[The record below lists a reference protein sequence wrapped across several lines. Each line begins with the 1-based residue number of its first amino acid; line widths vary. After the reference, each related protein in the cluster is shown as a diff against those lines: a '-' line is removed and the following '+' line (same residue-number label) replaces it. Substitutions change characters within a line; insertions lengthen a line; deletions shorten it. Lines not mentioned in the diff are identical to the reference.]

1 MVIVPLWNV
10 CRTESRNIQRMRNP
24 FPIAVILPVVLLVA
38 VSCKDS
44 IKPEVSFNNN
54 NVLLPAIEFNTPGES
69 EVFIRYWPVNNT
81 SRQQQSKTTKGRNHR
96 IVLLNLKPAT
106 EYNYQIH
113 TSAGQLNDV
122 FSFRTGTLPEEV
134 TQTKKQIIDTTQFKG
149 FALVRRLSPKG
160 VDVIIDNEGDVVWY
174 HLYDTVVRR
183 PFVWT
188 SKNTILS
195 IYDSAQ
201 IVEYDIYGNK
211 LLDIKLEDHGI
222 PNMIHHDAVFNS
234 TGDIVSLTHDSLKMD
249 LRKFGYGEN
258 RYIRADGIVVLST
271 DAKKIWEWNLFS
283 VYNPLDHPEKKV
295 NLKQSV
301 GHANSI
307 AIDKDG
313 HYLVSFRE
321 FSQVWKINSTDG
333 SVIWKLG
340 KDGDFKMDE
349 DAYFI
354 KQHAICFN
362 DAGELMMFDNGDK
375 KTRPNSRVLSF
386 KLNEN
391 TMEAT
396 VRAKVILPLE
406 LSADKMC
413 SAVSVSDGKYLVCTS
428 KKNGIISVVNDDAE
442 ILWRVDLTRPSYRAY
457 YLSDPFTRQ

>member
-1 MVIVPLWNV
+1 MRSGLNQ
-10 CRTESRNIQRMRNP
+10 RNNRRMRNP
-24 FPIAVILPVVLLVA
+24 VRIAFALPLVLLLTMG
-38 VSCKDS
+38 CKDN
-44 IKPEVSFNNN
+44 ITPQVSFHNN
-54 NVLLPAIEFNTPGES
+54 NVLLPAIEFTTPDDVEAY
-69 EVFIRYWPVNNT
+69 IKYWPAHNP
-81 SRQQQSKTTKGRNHR
+81 SRLQQSTKTKGKNHR
-96 IVLLNLKPAT
+96 IVLLNLKEAT
-106 EYNYQIH
+106 EYKYQIY
-113 TSAGQLNDV
+113 TSSPEKIDDV
-122 FSFRTGTLPEEV
+122 FSFQTATLPEEV
-134 TQTKKQIIDTTQFKG
+134 TQTKKVVIDTMQFKG
-149 FALVRRLSPKG
+149 FALVRRLAPKG

-188 SKNTILS
+188 SRNTILS

-201 IVEYDIYGNK
+201 IVEYDVYGNK

-249 LRKFGYGEN
+249 LRKFGYAKD
-258 RYIRADGIVVLST
+258 RYIRADGIVVLTT

-283 VYNPLDHPEKKV
+283 VYNPLDHPEKKI

-340 KDGDFKMDE
+340 KDADFKMEE

-362 DAGELMMFDNGDK
+362 DAGELMMFDNGEK

-386 KLNEN
+386 KLNEK
-391 TMEAT
+391 TMEAG
-396 VRAKVILPLE
+396 VRANVVLPLE

-413 SAVSVSDGKYLVCTS
+413 SAVTVSDGKYLVCTS
-428 KKNGIISVVNDDAE
+428 KKNGIISVVDDDGK

-457 YLSDPFTRQ
+457 YLPDPFAK